1 MNLCVRRILASA
13 LSCAALAV
21 FASVT
26 AHADELDDQFLA
38 GLAKQGI
45 TGQPDQ
51 LITLAHQSCDTV
63 GSMSGIGPYFRLM
76 SSIGLSPPQAASFQS
91 LAVNTYCP
99 DKSSWLGPPATV
111 PQS

>member
-1 MNLCVRRILASA
+1 MNLCVRSLLAST
-13 LSCAALAV
+13 LSLVA
-21 FASVT
+21 FAPVA

-45 TGQPDQ
+45 NGQPDQ

-63 GSMSGIGPYFRLM
+63 GSMSGIGPYYRLM
-76 SSIGLSPPQAASFQS
+76 STIGLSPPQAASFQS
-91 LAVNTYCP
+91 LAINTYCP
-99 DKSSWLGPPATV
+99 EKSSWLSPPATL